1 MSSWPASSNHGHSA
15 PGMDWVVI
23 IHIAMLFFV
32 LGFFASWAWILW
44 RRSHRPK
51 PHIKLLMELE
61 DDLRREQQAAGKSER
76 QGATRQPWERDPD
89 WWRGSKS

>member
-1 MSSWPASSNHGHSA
+1 MPTWPASNNTAHSA

-32 LGFFASWAWILW
+32 LGFFACWAWILW
-44 RRSHRPK
+44 RRCHHPK

-61 DDLRREQQAAGKSER
+61 EDLRREASISGKPDDEGKAR
-76 QGATRQPWERDPD
+76 EPWERDPD
-89 WWRGSKS
+89 WWRRSGS